1 MKLIEKIEGEQLKK
15 HVPFRVGDSVKVHT
29 RVREGEKERT
39 QIFAGIVIGHKGR
52 GLNEM
57 FTVRRISYGEGVE
70 RVFPLN
76 SPRIEKIEVE
86 REGQVRRAKLFYLRG
101 RKGKEALFVK
111 ERVKATLAKKA
122 KSSAARK
129 AKAEAAAAA

>member
-1 MKLIEKIEGEQLKK
+1 MKLIEKIEGEQIKK

-39 QIFAGIVIGHKGR
+39 QIFAGVVIAHKGR
-52 GLNEM
+52 GLNET

-76 SPRIEKIEVE
+76 SPRIEKIEIE
-86 REGQVRRAKLFYLRG
+86 REGQVRRAKLFFLRG

-111 ERVKATLAKKA
+111 ERVSASVAKKA

-129 AKAEAAAAA
+129 AKADAAAAA